1 MKCRMLLGIWAQ
13 AALAVS
19 VGAQNAPP
27 VTPTA
32 QPIPPPIFSQ
42 PAGQP
47 AAPAAGGESLDGTW
61 KLTALIEDGAQV
73 SDEQIRWR
81 YANDGVFTIKGQTVS
96 FNYPGTN
103 VPRAVLFVKDA
114 SVNPKSIDL
123 IGSDKTGGRGIYTI
137 TGDSL
142 VICIGEPGVNARPTE
157 FSAKKG
163 SPYVLMMLR
172 KMETPPPAPNAPVTT
187 VSNSVNP
194 PQRLPATFLPAP
206 AAPTTVPAP
215 APTNPPVVM
224 APVPV
229 ATVITDDQIRATLYG
244 TWGHQDEDY
253 NYTYTFNRDGTLS
266 SLRSYK
272 KQFGKIFH
280 EDVRSS
286 GTWKV
291 QEGVILTTITTSTN
305 RELVNQI
312 SSYRIRSLSA
322 NELISVD
329 QFGRLRRE
337 WRLP

>member
-1 MKCRMLLGIWAQ
+1 MKCRMLFGTWAL

-19 VGAQNAPP
+19 AEAQVAPP
-27 VTPTA
+27 TTSAILPIP
-32 QPIPPPIFSQ
+32 QPIYTQ
-42 PAGQP
+42 PGAQP
-47 AAPAAGGESLDGTW
+47 AAPVPGGDSLDGTW

-73 SDEQIRWR
+73 TDEQIRWR

-103 VPRAVLFVKDA
+103 VPRAVLFVKD
-114 SVNPKSIDL
+114 STVNPKTIDL

-142 VICIGEPGVNARPTE
+142 VICIGEPGVNARPAE

-172 KMETPPPAPNAPVTT
+172 RTQTPPAAPNAPVTT
-187 VSNSVNP
+187 VANSVNP
-194 PQRLPATFLPAP
+194 PMRLPTTLVPAP

-215 APTNPPVVM
+215 ANPPVVM

-229 ATVITDDQIRATLYG
+229 AAVITDDQIRATLYG

-266 SLRSYK
+266 SLRTYK

-291 QEGVILTTITTSTN
+291 QEGVILTTVTTSTS

-312 SSYRIRSLSA
+312 SSYRIRSLSS